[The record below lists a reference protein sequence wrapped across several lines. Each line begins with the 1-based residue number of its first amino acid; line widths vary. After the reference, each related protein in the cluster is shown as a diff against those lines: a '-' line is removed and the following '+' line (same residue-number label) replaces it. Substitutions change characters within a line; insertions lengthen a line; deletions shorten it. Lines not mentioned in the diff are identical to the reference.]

1 MGYSTKTN
9 QEPRASPCEIIFV
22 VFQIF
27 FDDSNFEQKGYQ
39 GQTFICVDIS
49 VDLLTLARNITLPY
63 YEELK
68 KASPAIKYYF
78 LYNERTNNDRRNET
92 DLCIN

>member
-1 MGYSTKTN
+1 MVSIM
-9 QEPRASPCEIIFV
+9 EPL
-22 VFQIF
+22 
-27 FDDSNFEQKGYQ
+27 DSK
-39 GQTFICVDIS
+39 V
-49 VDLLTLARNITLPY
+49 